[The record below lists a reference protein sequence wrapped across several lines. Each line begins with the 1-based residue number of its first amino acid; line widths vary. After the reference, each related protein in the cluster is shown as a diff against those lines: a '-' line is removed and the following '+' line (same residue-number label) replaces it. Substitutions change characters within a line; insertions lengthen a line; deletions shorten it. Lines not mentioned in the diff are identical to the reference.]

1 MKLSGF
7 KYKVAISVK
16 RKYGFL
22 LFTFNGWVRLPQNT
36 DDNLWFAQYLKNV
49 TWLKTFHVKSEICF
63 PEKHTEVISTSFSF
77 HIKCGGYY
85 EHWCTDPLFLIS
97 SPKLDLYIVLWHIDI
112 VQWHKC

>member
-63 PEKHTEVISTSFSF
+63 PEKHAEVIPRSFFFS
-77 HIKCGGYY
+77 Y
-85 EHWCTDPLFLIS
+85 
-97 SPKLDLYIVLWHIDI
+97 
-112 VQWHKC
+112 